1 MVKKKAPSKHSRA
14 ARRATAVDIDTDK
27 SLKEITPP
35 TLHRKARP
43 SVLSAH
49 AGSGVSK
56 KASRRKSQ
64 PSSRARRRHEK
75 ALEMAEAVVE
85 RTGKKVQRSKSRGR
99 SVQERA
105 RGWDDI
111 NRAAV
116 ALGEG
121 PMPGDEDEE
130 DEGGNGPGKEEWEE
144 TDEEMDE
151 KTDNASAAAVV
162 VEETKSGDYI
172 PVDDDGDDIL

>member
-1 MVKKKAPSKHSRA
+1 M
-14 ARRATAVDIDTDK
+14 
-27 SLKEITPP
+27 
-35 TLHRKARP
+35 
-43 SVLSAH
+43 
-49 AGSGVSK
+49 SK
-56 KASRRKSQ
+56 KASKRKSQ

-85 RTGKKVQRSKSRGR
+85 RTGKKVMKSKSRGR

-121 PMPGDEDEE
+121 PMPGDEDEGE
-130 DEGGNGPGKEEWEE
+130 DGPGKEWEE

-151 KTDNASAAAVV
+151 KTDNASAAAMV
-162 VEETKSGDYI
+162 ETKNGDYI